1 MCGHTAIPAF
11 PCDSS
16 MAHGCCYRDLLLW
29 LQVILGLVC
38 VAKSDSAADA
48 LLKASAAFLNY
59 NKSAPFIISSNV
71 VEVDWSEVRCSKP

>member
-1 MCGHTAIPAF
+1 MFGHRAIPAF

-16 MAHGCCYRDLLLW
+16 VVHVCCFRDLLLW
-29 LQVILGLVC
+29 LQVILGVVC

-59 NKSAPFIISSNV
+59 NKGATFIISSNV
-71 VEVDWSEVRCSKP
+71 VEVD